1 VDQGIV
7 GVGGVPFIATLDE
20 LRAIDCGAPLDLE
33 TLQVKAKIKKWDGD
47 EGWVLTGTDYSTY
60 MWEINKR
67 SATLMLVLSD
77 GTYKKYKVVAG
88 SSGDYNPGVTLGD
101 AINWTIGRDASVPTQ
116 EENQMW
122 YFGFSAD
129 AFNDAKEWIDANNNI
144 QDLTLEPNWEIVVR
158 AQSTEP
164 EPQIEWA
171 FYRADMK
178 GVCALVTDDMGIESV
193 IAHVK
198 ISDGYTDLTMTDDN
212 GDAIYVVTTTDEM
225 VVDEDAYVIATDI
238 EENSTQSEIEK
249 PPTPVKP
256 PLASG
261 DYVITAKHSGKSLTV
276 EGGSLA
282 NMANVIQ
289 YRYWGDEHQKWHLKH
304 VGDGNYEITAMHSG
318 KCLEVADS
326 LESNG
331 VNVRQN
337 ECNDAVNQKWQL
349 ADAGDGYYKI
359 VNKNSDKC
367 LDVSGTPEMDIA
379 TCGQLSDYNSKL
391 LCDYC

>member
-1 VDQGIV
+1 
-7 GVGGVPFIATLDE
+7 
-20 LRAIDCGAPLDLE
+20 
-33 TLQVKAKIKKWDGD
+33 
-47 EGWVLTGTDYSTY
+47 
-60 MWEINKR
+60 MWEINKG
-67 SATLMLVLSD
+67 SATLMLVLRD
-77 GTYKKYKVVAG
+77 GTYKKYKVFAG
-88 SSGDYNPGVTLGD
+88 SSDNYNPGVTLGD
-101 AINWTIGRDASVPTQ
+101 AINWTIGRDDSVPQQ
-116 EENQMW
+116 EENQTW

-129 AFNDAKEWIDANNNI
+129 AFDEAIEWIDANNSI

-198 ISDGYTDLTMTDDN
+198 IAGEYNNLTMTDDN
-212 GDAIYVVTTTDEM
+212 GDAIYVNRTAEEM
-225 VVDEDAYVIATDI
+225 VVDEAAYVLAIDI
-238 EENSTQSEIEK
+238 EGNRTQSEIER

-276 EGGSLA
+276 EGGSLC
-282 NMANVIQ
+282 NRANVIQ

-326 LESNG
+326 LVPNG

-337 ECNDAVNQKWQL
+337 ECNDAVNQIWQL
-349 ADAGDGYYKI
+349 EDAGDGYYKI

-367 LDVSGTPEMDIA
+367 LDVRGMSTVDGANVHQWEYGDTGNQKWILQPVDSYPTTIA
-379 TCGQLSDYNSKL
+379 SYYARNG
-391 LCDYC
+391 YCNLWTAIRLQ